1 MAATTFTLD
10 NGCLSGDKIR
20 VSVPVSAWDYSFY
33 NSSSNSQ
40 RRARGQETK
49 SEAERERERQGIL
62 RIRNENS
69 QLCLKVKLKL
79 FCPVLKYTHQT
90 VTVILLH
97 CYTALQFGLIKSF
110 IFSII
115 SPISPLT
122 AISEL
127 QVLKLSQARAQ
138 CSSHA
143 GQRRRKGEREREQW
157 QQ

>member
-1 MAATTFTLD
+1 M
-10 NGCLSGDKIR
+10 
-20 VSVPVSAWDYSFY
+20 
-33 NSSSNSQ
+33 
-40 RRARGQETK
+40 
-49 SEAERERERQGIL
+49 
-62 RIRNENS
+62 
-69 QLCLKVKLKL
+69 KL

-115 SPISPLT
+115 SAISPLT

-138 CSSHA
+138 CSPHA
-143 GQRRRKGEREREQW
+143 GERRRKGERARERAVATMREQENSALVSLNC
-157 QQ
+157 QLYEALFTLGHCTLGKVKP

>member
-49 SEAERERERQGIL
+49 SEAKRVREKERQGIL
-62 RIRNENS
+62 RIRRENT

-115 SPISPLT
+115 SAISPLT

-138 CSSHA
+138 CSPHA
-143 GQRRRKGEREREQW
+143 GEREREQW